1 MSTRTFFNSKYGEL
15 NFAKKKKKKART
27 QDSVIH
33 RSLIGKLIL
42 GEYYQE
48 LRE

>member
-1 MSTRTFFNSKYGEL
+1 MSTRTFFNSKYAEL
-15 NFAKKKKKKART
+15 NFAKKKKKKS
-27 QDSVIH
+27 QDSDIH